1 MKKILTF
8 IILGI
13 LVIAT
18 AIGAY
23 LYNQNEIEIPD
34 ETVITAIKAQFPL
47 EVKESVLSIGTI
59 KLSHPNIRIENNEI
73 IIETAYEFTNAEHT
87 EHIQAQA
94 TFSSDVD
101 DHNGKL
107 YLRRFDLKQ
116 LRKDGQNIE
125 ADKYALT
132 MIGSLGFELREKK
145 PLLYLGHIVNPE
157 SIYDV
162 NVKNSKVVIEK
173 KRMKLW

>member
-1 MKKILTF
+1 M
-8 IILGI
+8 
-13 LVIAT
+13 
-18 AIGAY
+18 
-23 LYNQNEIEIPD
+23 
-34 ETVITAIKAQFPL
+34 
-47 EVKESVLSIGTI
+47 
-59 KLSHPNIRIENNEI
+59 
-73 IIETAYEFTNAEHT
+73 
-87 EHIQAQA
+87 
-94 TFSSDVD
+94 D

-132 MIGSLGFELREKK
+132 MIGSLDFELREKK
-145 PLLYLGHIVNPE
+145 PLLYLGHIVNPQ

>member
-13 LVIAT
+13 LAIAT

-47 EVKESVLSIGTI
+47 EVKESVFSIGTI

-73 IIETAYEFTNAEHT
+73 IIETAYEFTNAEN
-87 EHIQAQA
+87 IQAQA

-101 DHNGKL
+101 DRNGKL

-132 MIGSLGFELREKK
+132 MIGSLDFELREKK
-145 PLLYLGHIVNPE
+145 PLLYLGHIVNPQ

-162 NVKNSKVVIEK
+162 NIKNSKVVIEK

>member
-47 EVKESVLSIGTI
+47 EVKESVFSIGTI

-73 IIETAYEFTNAEHT
+73 IIETAYEFTNAE
-87 EHIQAQA
+87 QAGSGFDRAVAITACRLKKTPA
-94 TFSSDVD
+94 TTGVFTGIAARTPSSGINAGCSEFPPSAIFPA
-101 DHNGKL
+101 NGGK
-107 YLRRFDLKQ
+107 
-116 LRKDGQNIE
+116 
-125 ADKYALT
+125 
-132 MIGSLGFELREKK
+132 GFV
-145 PLLYLGHIVNPE
+145 PSGMVTGPPSGVNTGP
-157 SIYDV
+157 V
-162 NVKNSKVVIEK
+162 
-173 KRMKLW
+173 

>member
-23 LYNQNEIEIPD
+23 LYSQNEIEIPD

-47 EVKESVLSIGTI
+47 EVKESVFSIGTI
-59 KLSHPNIRIENNEI
+59 KLSHPNIRIENN
-73 IIETAYEFTNAEHT
+73 EHT

-132 MIGSLGFELREKK
+132 LIGSLDFELREKK
-145 PLLYLGHIVNPE
+145 PLLYLGHIVNPQ